1 MGDPVGL
8 VLSVLDIIGRAR
20 EAVESAQNFPS
31 TIEGWLADGKS
42 VLEQLQRDPRHV
54 ARIGIKRELDQLNS
68 LAGRIEILVQNHT
81 AAPGDSCRM
90 RMFKA
95 ITRCFSHEKLEKELQ
110 EIDKDIGR
118 VLQAISA
125 KGTTGTLL
133 PPPLP
138 DMAAVPAGAL
148 PEPRNYVERPGVQNA
163 VDDLI
168 KPEEPCA
175 PYTIVGMG
183 GGGKT
188 VLASAVVREQSV
200 RKHFRGGIFWMEV
213 GRSVRDNKLLSL
225 LKGLARE
232 MGVAPTD
239 APHGVL
245 HVFDSLEQVKQHL
258 TTVAS
263 TGTSP
268 RLVVLDDV
276 WEREVVDTLLPLGLK
291 LLVTARDRSVV
302 GVPGECLELGDMTED
317 EALELLLKT
326 SMTVGQPG
334 DDVLTQ
340 MTKVIDTP

>member
-1 MGDPVGL
+1 MAR
-8 VLSVLDIIGRAR
+8 LSGH
-20 EAVESAQNFPS
+20 
-31 TIEGWLADGKS
+31 K
-42 VLEQLQRDPRHV
+42 
-54 ARIGIKRELDQLNS
+54 
-68 LAGRIEILVQNHT
+68 
-81 AAPGDSCRM
+81 
-90 RMFKA
+90 
-95 ITRCFSHEKLEKELQ
+95 KLEKKLQ
-110 EIDKDIGR
+110 EIDEDIRR
-118 VLQAISA
+118 VLQAIVA
-125 KGTTGTLL
+125 KGTTGTRLPPLL
-133 PPPLP
+133 PH
-138 DMAAVPAGAL
+138 MAAVPDGAL
-148 PEPRNYVERPGVQNA
+148 PEPLGYVERPGVLKA

-168 KPEEPCA
+168 KPEEPRA

-213 GRSVRDNKLLSL
+213 GRRVKDNKLMFL

-232 MGVAPTD
+232 MGAVPTD
-239 APHGVL
+239 ALHGVP

-291 LLVTARDRSVV
+291 LLVTTRDRSVV
-302 GVPGECLELGDMTED
+302 GVPGGCLELGDMAKD

-326 SMTVGQPG
+326 SMTVSQPG

-340 MTKVIDTP
+340 MTKVIDAH

>member
-20 EAVESAQNFPS
+20 EAVESAQNVPS
-31 TIEGWLADGKS
+31 TIKDRLADGES
-42 VLEQLQRDPRHV
+42 VLERLQRDPRHV
-54 ARIGIKRELDQLNS
+54 ARIGIERELDQLNG
-68 LAGRIEILVQNHT
+68 LAGRIKDLVQNHT

-90 RMFKA
+90 WVFKA

-110 EIDKDIGR
+110 EIDEEISR

-148 PEPRNYVERPGVQNA
+148 SELRSYVERPGVQKA

-168 KPEEPCA
+168 KPDEPRA
-175 PYTIVGMG
+175 PYAIVGMG

-188 VLASAVVREQSV
+188 VLASAVVRKQSV
-200 RKHFRGGIFWMEV
+200 REHFRGGIFWMEV
-213 GRSVRDNKLLSL
+213 RRNVKNKLLSL

-232 MGVAPTD
+232 MGAAPTD
-239 APHGVL
+239 APHGVP

-258 TTVAS
+258 TTVVS

-291 LLVTARDRSVV
+291 LLVTTRDRSVV
-302 GVPGECLELGDMTED
+302 SAPGGCLELGDMTED

-326 SMTVGQPG
+326 SMTAGQPG

-340 MTKVIDTP
+340 ITKVIDAP